1 MRALIVMVAA
11 GAIAGCAGIQPKSP
25 FLTGLWGGP
34 HAQVLLE
41 GGVGTVDFDCAGGT
55 IDLPLAAA
63 GPFSAPGSYRAGQP
77 GPVRVGQVFTSQRA
91 TYFGEVVEKRM
102 NLTVRL
108 EDGTIVGPFT
118 LAEGAPGQ
126 LTRCL

>member
-1 MRALIVMVAA
+1 MKRLIALVAA
-11 GAIAGCAGIQPKSP
+11 GLAGCAGVEQKSP

-34 HAQVLLE
+34 HVQLLLE
-41 GGVGTVDFDCAGGT
+41 GGIGTVDFDCAAGT
-55 IDLPLAAA
+55 IDKALAAG
-63 GPFSAPGSYRAGQP
+63 GPFSAEGSYRAGQP

-91 TYFGEVVEKRM
+91 TYVGEVTEKQM
-102 NLTVRL
+102 QLTVRL

-118 LAEGAPGQ
+118 LTEGAPGQ